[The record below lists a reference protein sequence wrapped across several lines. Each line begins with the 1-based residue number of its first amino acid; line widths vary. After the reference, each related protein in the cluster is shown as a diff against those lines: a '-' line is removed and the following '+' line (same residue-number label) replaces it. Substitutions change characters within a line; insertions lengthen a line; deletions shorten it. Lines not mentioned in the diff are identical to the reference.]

1 MRNMPD
7 FQKVVESMSQT
18 IKTVL
23 AAHPILREI
32 DRLRN
37 EMSGN
42 ALKIGTKLKELR
54 GLYTPKRFADF
65 MRKDLF
71 QDHGI
76 SRSTGYRWMVLSEKL
91 SDAFPNSIVRDEL
104 MRRIDARGIFSEPGK
119 DRKDPDAVDPA
130 SATLTSTAREALS
143 TLPAPPAEPASEP
156 QGETPRQCYDRE
168 HPSRNWARLFI
179 KAMNKARARQRADE
193 LQARKNPEREQESIL
208 RKLERL
214 AVELNPNDLQA
225 FRNKVDHLLQPQ
237 NPSAAQSQF
246 GTEANGKTPA
256 DQTHSQSRPES
267 VNARQGEI
275 PRSANISQSQSR
287 TGNDPAK
294 AATTASQPSN
304 SSPSKQQ
311 PAKEDAHSQSH
322 PETGRLGEM
331 RSPQE
336 NARIPV
342 PHASST
348 PKSAITRL
356 REIWF

>member
-7 FQKVVESMSQT
+7 LQKVVESMSQT

-42 ALKIGTKLKELR
+42 ALKIGTKLNELH

-71 QDHGI
+71 HDHGI

-104 MRRIDARGIFSEPGK
+104 MRRIDARGIFFEPGK
-119 DRKDPDAVDPA
+119 DRKAPDAVDPA
-130 SATLTSTAREALS
+130 SATFTSAAREALS
-143 TLPAPPAEPASEP
+143 TLPPPPAEPASEP
-156 QGETPRQCYDRE
+156 QGETPRRCYDRE

-179 KAMNKARARQRADE
+179 KAMNKARARQRAEE
-193 LQARKNPEREQESIL
+193 LQARKNPEQEQQAIL

-214 AVELNPNDLQA
+214 AADLNPNDLQA
-225 FRNKVDHLLQPQ
+225 FRNKVDDLLQPQ
-237 NPSAAQSQF
+237 NASAAQSQV
-246 GTEANGKTPA
+246 GTEANGKMSA
-256 DQTHSQSRPES
+256 GQAHSQSRPEP
-267 VNARQGEI
+267 VKAPQGET
-275 PRSANISQSQSR
+275 PRSANSSQSQVG

-294 AATTASQPSN
+294 AAAASQPSN
-304 SSPSKQQ
+304 SSPSKQ
-311 PAKEDAHSQSH
+311 PGKEITVPQSQ

-331 RSPQE
+331 RFPQE

-342 PHASST
+342 PHDSST
-348 PKSAITRL
+348 PKSANARL